1 MCLDQ
6 TAHPQRRRF
15 PDPYPDPERRTG
27 VFRKTATGRPAHT
40 ALTSESGEGGIV
52 DATTILCTHS
62 SLLAQPPALFWR
74 QQRKRRRK
82 TTSLTR
88 VVEVRLDTAAR
99 DRRVGN
105 HASEIRNKYVDK
117 RLGMSSLSKNLPNQT
132 SARLLVSFGGVFNPN
147 MRSALKLPTRV
158 LLGLRQRF
166 SLLFHFTRA
175 RDAPTGKICMLVI
188 HNQTL

>member
-6 TAHPQRRRF
+6 TADPQRRRF
-15 PDPYPDPERRTG
+15 PDPYPDPEQRTG

-52 DATTILCTHS
+52 DATTIVCTHS

-88 VVEVRLDTAAR
+88 VVEVRLDRPRATGGWETTR
-99 DRRVGN
+99 P
-105 HASEIRNKYVDK
+105 K
-117 RLGMSSLSKNLPNQT
+117 
-132 SARLLVSFGGVFNPN
+132 FGIN
-147 MRSALKLPTRV
+147 MWTNV
-158 LLGLRQRF
+158 WG
-166 SLLFHFTRA
+166 
-175 RDAPTGKICMLVI
+175 
-188 HNQTL
+188 